1 MKKVTAVLLA
11 ICLLFIAGCSNIAG
25 CSKKTSSSSNTTQST
40 SSSATPNQ
48 VGTAKKSESSAESAS
63 ASAAALAQRKAV
75 ALKALSDVM
84 LNKAQFCNINTG
96 ISIYLKNLSV
106 ADTGANT
113 DEGTYRMT
121 SFQVLDVDGD
131 GVPEAIVQAKLSSPT
146 IDDQQSIILRY
157 YDGRIDGYLFQPVTE
172 DIATGAGGF
181 AKNGWFSSMDSA
193 RDNTVEKIRFLGL
206 QLDSTNVMVSQ
217 ADDNWN
223 TISFYLYD
231 IPVSPDLCSGQ
242 MDKVEGNAAP
252 SYAYS
257 EANIMK
263 QITDRPASA
272 DPTPTLSNANLVA
285 RQNYLD
291 GLADQASF
299 DSAMLVMDS
308 MTPEKMRTGY
318 YLSWDNEL
326 NKIYG
331 LLEKKLPAGQMDA
344 LRKDEQEWLMVRDLD
359 AAHIQEYQRGSYT
372 SSNEMG
378 KYLTLGDVTKNRTL
392 YLIDLYF
399 GDTSQP
405 STTSIIQK
413 YGLKK

>member
-1 MKKVTAVLLA
+1 MKKVIIALLVV
-11 ICLLFIAGCSNIAG
+11 CLLFVAG
-25 CSKKTSSSSNTTQST
+25 CSKKTPASSSTKPSAPQSAT
-40 SSSATPNQ
+40 SSKPA
-48 VGTAKKSESSAESAS
+48 AS
-63 ASAAALAQRKAV
+63 APSLAQRRAV

-96 ISIYLKNLSV
+96 SSIYLKDLSV

-113 DEGTYRMT
+113 DKGAYRMT
-121 SFQVLDVDGD
+121 SFQILDVDGD
-131 GVPEAIVQAKLSSPT
+131 GVPEVVVQAKLLSST
-146 IDDQQSIILRY
+146 TDDQQSIILRY
-157 YDGRIDGYLFQPVTE
+157 YDGRVDGYLFQPVTNE
-172 DIATGAGGF
+172 IALGSGTF
-181 AKNGWFSSMDSA
+181 AKNGLFGTMDSA
-193 RDNTVEKIRFLGL
+193 RDNTIEKIRFLGL
-206 QLDSTNVMVSQ
+206 HLDTTNVMFSQ

-223 TISFYLYD
+223 TISFYMYD

-242 MDKVEGNAAP
+242 IDKAAGDPAP

-257 EANIMK
+257 EINITK
-263 QITDRPASA
+263 QITSRSVSA

-308 MTPEKMRTGY
+308 MTPEKVRTGY
-318 YLSWDNEL
+318 YQSWDNEL

-331 LLEKKLPAGQMDA
+331 LLEKKLPSSQMDA
-344 LRKDEQEWLMVRDLD
+344 LRKDEQEWITIRDMD
-359 AAHIQEYQRGSYT
+359 AAHVQEYQRGSYA
-372 SSNEMG
+372 SSDEMG
-378 KYLTLGDVTKNRTL
+378 KYLTLGDVTKNRTF

-405 STTSIIQK
+405 STTEIIQK